1 MTEPVISNQKVNA
14 YLKEIADIRDI
25 HKNLTFHLV
34 RHTMATTI
42 CLANGMPIGSLS
54 KVLGHSNIKTTQL
67 YAKITDEKLNH
78 DLSILKNKID

>member
-1 MTEPVISNQKVNA
+1 MTEPVISNQKLNA
-14 YLKEIADIRDI
+14 YLKEIDYICDI
-25 HKNLTFHLV
+25 HKNLTFHTA

-67 YAKITDEKLNH
+67 YAKITDDKLND
-78 DLSILKNKID
+78 DLSILKNK